1 MPLTTPARPCR
12 TRATPFR
19 DAFHALTGLLHEPDE
34 AALAPLVQALAD
46 RAASAP
52 KRKMGSVQA
61 HLREHGGGL
70 PAEIRERLVVLT
82 QTELTRREQDQPAL
96 PVNDQAASSGTWYSL
111 KAAAPRLGLR
121 EEALADRLHNHKDRR
136 RLGYPRWDGYQWWI
150 SSLAIE
156 PATSAAFLA
165 TLPAHEGVPELLP
178 DWCTREGQDRAPREA
193 HTDAERLA
201 LRWPKL
207 DPGAS

>member
-19 DAFHALTGLLHEPDE
+19 DAFHALTGLLHEPDDD
-34 AALAPLVQALAD
+34 ALAPLVQALAD

-52 KRKMGSVQA
+52 TRKMGSVQA
-61 HLREHGGGL
+61 LLREHGGGL
-70 PAEIRERLVVLT
+70 PPEVRERLVVLA
-82 QTELTRREQDQPAL
+82 QTELARRDRDQVALPVFDQPAT
-96 PVNDQAASSGTWYSL
+96 SGTWYSI
-111 KAAAPRLGLR
+111 KEAAPRLGLR
-121 EEALADRLHNHKDRR
+121 EDVLTQRLRNHADRR

-150 SSLAIE
+150 SSLAID

-193 HTDAERLA
+193 HTDDKRLA